1 MISPYRVRVKTV
13 AREVVRFH
21 LDLVGVQVVRCGLHV
36 TLCYFYKKL
45 SCSYVTRSRERWRM
59 KLRLIAADNINIFCL
74 TVETVNSCS
83 SHFTLSLLTT
93 PTVKITV
100 KDKYNKKNGLY
111 FRMERQTTVRLHEII
126 SFHDKITYIRQSYWG
141 KGRYWNSCNYTR

>member
-1 MISPYRVRVKTV
+1 VISLYRVRVKTV
-13 AREVVRFH
+13 ARKVVRFH

-59 KLRLIAADNINIFCL
+59 KVRFIAADNINILCL
-74 TVETVNSCS
+74 TVEAVNSSS

-100 KDKYNKKNGLY
+100 KDKYKKNRFIL
-111 FRMERQTTVRLHEII
+111 
-126 SFHDKITYIRQSYWG
+126 
-141 KGRYWNSCNYTR
+141 

>member
-1 MISPYRVRVKTV
+1 MGTCNVIRPYRVGVATV
-13 AREVVRFH
+13 AREVVRYK
-21 LDLVGVQVVRCGLHV
+21 LELTGVQVVRCGLHV

-59 KLRLIAADNINIFCL
+59 KVLRFIAADNINIFCL
-74 TVETVNSCS
+74 TVETVNSAS

-100 KDKYNKKNGLY
+100 KDKYNKK
-111 FRMERQTTVRLHEII
+111 TVYTLGWRDRLPSGCTK
-126 SFHDKITYIRQSYWG
+126 SFHFKT
-141 KGRYWNSCNYTR
+141 K